1 MASARPIRW
10 LVDGMNVIGSRPDGW
25 WRDRTGAMRR
35 LTREL
40 DAFAAATGDPV
51 TVVFDGRAREVEAG
65 RVDVR
70 FARRRGPDAAD
81 DDIAEIAAGDDDPGA
96 LRVVTSDARLAGRV
110 RAAGAGVVGA
120 GALRRRFA
128 VLRLD
133 RRPRPPPRPSRGGDR
148 ERLHPEPAPGRARR
162 RAADGRQLRGPPR
175 GGAHQAPDARRE
187 ARARRGSAVVA
198 PGARGGLALVAVVC
212 LGLAAPLG
220 PRLGLDAQLGHE
232 RPVDAA
238 DGEAPT

>member
-1 MASARPIRW
+1 MPSARPVRW

-40 DAFAAATGDPV
+40 DALAAATGDPI
-51 TVVFDGRAREVEAG
+51 TVVFDGRAREVPAG

-110 RAAGAGVVGA
+110 RAAGAEVVGA
-120 GALRRRFA
+120 GELRRR
-128 VLRLD
+128 LD
-133 RRPRPPPRPSRGGDR
+133 ALGAGGEEDPPG
-148 ERLHPEPAPGRARR
+148 
-162 RAADGRQLRGPPR
+162 Q
-175 GGAHQAPDARRE
+175 
-187 ARARRGSAVVA
+187 RRGS
-198 PGARGGLALVAVVC
+198 P
-212 LGLAAPLG
+212 
-220 PRLGLDAQLGHE
+220 
-232 RPVDAA
+232 
-238 DGEAPT
+238 

>member
-1 MASARPIRW
+1 MPSARPVRW

-40 DAFAAATGDPV
+40 DALAEATGDPV
-51 TVVFDGRAREVEAG
+51 TVVFDGRAREVQAA

-110 RAAGAGVVGA
+110 RATGAEVVGA
-120 GALRRRFA
+120 GELRRRLA
-128 VLRLD
+128 ALAAGGEED
-133 RRPRPPPRPSRGGDR
+133 PPRP
-148 ERLHPEPAPGRARR
+148 
-162 RAADGRQLRGPPR
+162 
-175 GGAHQAPDARRE
+175 
-187 ARARRGSAVVA
+187 RRGS
-198 PGARGGLALVAVVC
+198 P
-212 LGLAAPLG
+212 
-220 PRLGLDAQLGHE
+220 
-232 RPVDAA
+232 
-238 DGEAPT
+238 

>member
-1 MASARPIRW
+1 MSSARPVRW

-51 TVVFDGRAREVEAG
+51 TVVFDGRVREIEAG

-96 LRVVTSDARLAGRV
+96 LRIVTSDARLAGRV
-110 RAAGAGVVGA
+110 RAAGAEVVGA
-120 GALRRRFA
+120 GELRRR
-128 VLRLD
+128 LD
-133 RRPRPPPRPSRGGDR
+133 ALAAAG
-148 ERLHPEPAPGRARR
+148 EEEPAPS
-162 RAADGRQLRGPPR
+162 
-175 GGAHQAPDARRE
+175 
-187 ARARRGSAVVA
+187 RRG
-198 PGARGGLALVAVVC
+198 
-212 LGLAAPLG
+212 
-220 PRLGLDAQLGHE
+220 
-232 RPVDAA
+232 
-238 DGEAPT
+238 EA

>member
-1 MASARPIRW
+1 MPSAARPVRW

-51 TVVFDGRAREVEAG
+51 TVVFDGRAREIEAG

-96 LRVVTSDARLAGRV
+96 LRIVTSDARLAGRV
-110 RAAGAGVVGA
+110 RAAGAEVVGA
-120 GALRRRFA
+120 GELRRR
-128 VLRLD
+128 LD
-133 RRPRPPPRPSRGGDR
+133 ALAAAG
-148 ERLHPEPAPGRARR
+148 EEEPTAS
-162 RAADGRQLRGPPR
+162 
-175 GGAHQAPDARRE
+175 
-187 ARARRGSAVVA
+187 RRG
-198 PGARGGLALVAVVC
+198 
-212 LGLAAPLG
+212 
-220 PRLGLDAQLGHE
+220 
-232 RPVDAA
+232 
-238 DGEAPT
+238 EA

>member
-120 GALRRRFA
+120 GELRRR
-128 VLRLD
+128 LD
-133 RRPRPPPRPSRGGDR
+133 ALAAGGEEDPPAS
-148 ERLHPEPAPGRARR
+148 
-162 RAADGRQLRGPPR
+162 
-175 GGAHQAPDARRE
+175 
-187 ARARRGSAVVA
+187 RRGSS
-198 PGARGGLALVAVVC
+198 
-212 LGLAAPLG
+212 
-220 PRLGLDAQLGHE
+220 
-232 RPVDAA
+232 
-238 DGEAPT
+238 